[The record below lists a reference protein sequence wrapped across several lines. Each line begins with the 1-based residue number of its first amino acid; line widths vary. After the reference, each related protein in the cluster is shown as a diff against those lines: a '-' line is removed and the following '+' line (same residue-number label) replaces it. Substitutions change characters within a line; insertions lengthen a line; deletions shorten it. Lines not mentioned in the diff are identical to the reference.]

1 MSGEPK
7 ERPILFSGPMVRAIL
22 DGRKTQTRRVVTK
35 QTSELGSAKWE
46 WIDLDAAWTDML
58 WGVIP
63 GLKVPTSKAPPEY
76 CPECVTRLY
85 PRIFTGDR
93 LWVRETHWINEDEG
107 TAAYRAD
114 GEMPRHMQ
122 GARWRPSIHMPRW
135 ASRITLEVTEVR
147 VERVQE
153 ITGGDAIAEGLSV
166 VDEVLGLP
174 VYDCGPMEIGG
185 VMGDA
190 ACTDPCEAFMHLWDT
205 LNAKRGHGWDM
216 NPWVWVVNFREVA
229 R

>member
-147 VERVQE
+147 VERVHE
-153 ITGGDAIAEGLSV
+153 ITEEEARAEGI
-166 VDEVLGLP
+166 VDGGCLT
-174 VYDCGPMEIGG
+174 CGEPEPCNCDDPRP
-185 VMGDA
+185 DA
-190 ACTDPCEAFMHLWDT
+190 RDAFIWLWDT